1 VKEEDVRKISVQNL
15 KGGTGKSTTVVNL
28 GAALALRGKKVLL
41 IDTDSQAHV
50 GMHLG
55 VKHSVTLFDLM
66 TIDLSIEEAI
76 IPARENLD
84 CIISDKKVAVLE
96 SMLVQMPRR
105 EEILR
110 LRARRLKNLRYDYV
124 LVDCSPSISLMH
136 QNALLFA
143 DYLLIPVS
151 MDVLSLAGASSIMD
165 SSRMLLQM
173 YEMPLQILGVLPTI
187 YDGRLNM
194 SKEVVSILETNYAKL
209 TSVLTP
215 IRTDVKLKEAAAAHQ
230 TIFEYDPKS
239 RGAEDY
245 MKLAEEITELETR
258 LDRQKQKPAEAKT
271 TA

>member
-1 VKEEDVRKISVQNL
+1 MMKISVQNL

-28 GAALALRGKKVLL
+28 GHALALKGKKVLL
-41 IDTDSQAHV
+41 IDTDSQNHI
-50 GMHLG
+50 GFNLG
-55 VKHSVTLFDLM
+55 VKHSVSLFDLM
-66 TIDLSIEEAI
+66 SIDLAIEEAI
-76 IPARENLD
+76 VGARENLD
-84 CIISDKKVAVLE
+84 CIVSDKKVAVLE
-96 SMLVQMPRR
+96 AMLQQMPRR

-110 LRARRLKNLRYDYV
+110 LRTRRLKDLDYDYV
-124 LVDCSPSISLMH
+124 FVDCSPSISLMH

-173 YEMPLQILGVLPTI
+173 YDLPLKILGVLPTI

-194 SKEVVSILETNYAKL
+194 SKEVISILEKNYNRMTN
-209 TSVLTP
+209 VLKP
-215 IRTDVKLKEAAAAHQ
+215 IRTDIKLKEASAAHM

-245 MKLAEEITELETR
+245 MRLAEDLIAMEGKVG
-258 LDRQKQKPAEAKT
+258 KQRKEVAK
-271 TA
+271 ASSD

>member
-1 VKEEDVRKISVQNL
+1 MKKISVQNL

-28 GAALALRGKKVLL
+28 GAALALKGKKVLL
-41 IDTDSQAHV
+41 IDTDSQSHV
-50 GMHLG
+50 GTHLG

-76 IPARENLD
+76 VSARENLD

-96 SMLVQMPRR
+96 TLLVQMPRR

-110 LRARRLKNLRYDYV
+110 LRARRLKNLKYDYV

-143 DYLLIPVS
+143 DFLLIPVS

-173 YEMPLQILGVLPTI
+173 YEMPLRIMGVLPTI

-194 SKEVVSILETNYAKL
+194 SKEVMSVLETNYKRL
-209 TSVLTP
+209 TDVLSP

-245 MKLAEEITELETR
+245 MRLADEVLELEAS
-258 LDRQKQKPAEAKT
+258 LDRQKQKPAEAAL